1 MKLRF
6 PLYAKILLWFF
17 LNLAAIGLVFLVF
30 FRPQFR
36 LGLDSLLTGQASDRI
51 QALSEV
57 ISLELNHTPRPEW
70 DDLLK
75 RFSGPYQM
83 QFSLFGNEGGQMAG
97 PTMPL
102 PPQVQA
108 RLNERRAPR
117 PPRPG
122 GPRGGPPESPDRG
135 PDRQGEPR
143 RGDRE
148 PTVPARLIAG
158 QFPKFIVHT
167 DDPSRYW
174 MIVRIPLPDAE
185 RRHPFG
191 ATLIGVS
198 ESIRGGGLFF
208 DFTPWLLVGF
218 GVLFLSV
225 LFWLP
230 LVRSITRSIS
240 EMTHAT
246 EQIAEGRFD
255 VALTARRTDELG
267 RLAQAINRMAGRLAG
282 FVTGQKRFLGD
293 IAHELCSPLAR
304 IQMALGIL
312 DQQADD
318 KQRSY
323 VEDVREEVQHMTS
336 LVNELLSFSKA
347 GLRQKEATLEPVQ
360 LAALARRVIEREAS
374 DRHSIEVSLDE
385 SLHVMAEPELLSRG
399 LANLVRNALRYA
411 GDAGPIRIAARLENA
426 RVLLTVSDAGPGV
439 PPELLDRLFEPFFRP
454 DAARS
459 RDTGGTGLGLAIV
472 KSCVEACQGTVT
484 CRNLQPKGFAVEISL
499 AAAATAHLRIVDR
512 PHPIEGRSP

>member
-1 MKLRF
+1 MKLSF

-17 LNLAAIGLVFLVF
+17 LNLAVIALVFLAF
-30 FRPQFR
+30 FHAQFR

-57 ISLELNHTPRPEW
+57 ISVELNHTPRPGW

-75 RFSGPYQM
+75 RFSGPYQV
-83 QFSLFGNEGGQMAG
+83 QFSLFGNDGGHIAG
-97 PTMPL
+97 PSLQL
-102 PPQVQA
+102 PPPVQA
-108 RLNERRAPR
+108 RLNERRGPR

-122 GPRGGPPESPDRG
+122 GPRGGPLEPFNPGLASP
-135 PDRQGEPR
+135 GEPR
-143 RGDRE
+143 RGERE
-148 PTVPARLIAG
+148 GNGPARVRAG
-158 QFPKFIVHT
+158 TFPKFIAHT
-167 DDPSRYW
+167 DDPTRYW
-174 MIVRIPLPDAE
+174 MIVRIPLQDSEP
-185 RRHPFG
+185 RGLFG
-191 ATLIGVS
+191 GTLVGMSASIGA
-198 ESIRGGGLFF
+198 GGLFF

-240 EMTHAT
+240 QMTQAT

-255 VALTARRTDELG
+255 VALTAQRTDELG
-267 RLAQAINRMAGRLAG
+267 RLAQAINRMAERLAG

-312 DQQADD
+312 EQRADD
-318 KQRSY
+318 GQKHY

-347 GLRQKEATLEPVQ
+347 GLQPKEARIELVH
-360 LAALARRVIEREAS
+360 LAALARRVIEREGV
-374 DRHSIEVSLDE
+374 DGNSIQANIDE
-385 SLHVMAEPELLSRG
+385 SLQAMAEPELLSRG
-399 LANLVRNALRYA
+399 LANLVRNAIRYA
-411 GDAGPIRIAARLENA
+411 GDAGPIRIAARQENE
-426 RVLLTVSDAGPGV
+426 RVLLTVSDSGPGV
-439 PPELLDRLFEPFFRP
+439 PPELIERLFEPFFRP

-472 KSCVEACQGTVT
+472 KSCIEACHGTVT
-484 CRNLQPKGFAVEISL
+484 CRNLQPNGFAVEISL
-499 AAAATAHLRIVDR
+499 AAGAAKDL
-512 PHPIEGRSP
+512 